1 MIRYVGIDLHKRLIE
16 VCIVDESG
24 TIVGRRQLNEVT
36 EASVTAFARRYLQAG
51 DHVALEA
58 TTNVWAVAGLLE
70 RAVAKVVVSNPV
82 LNKAIAHAKV
92 KTDKV
97 DAEVLAH
104 LLRLGYLPEVW
115 RPDPA
120 TRRTREWT
128 TRRSG
133 LVSQRTRLVNR
144 VHSTLAQRLLIC
156 PYEVTSVAGRQWL
169 ATLPA
174 DEDLRWLLDSDLR
187 ALDAVQAEIAAIE
200 VELARRAY
208 ADERVRLLMT
218 LPGVSQ
224 HSAQSL
230 LAAIGDLSRFPTADH
245 LASHLGLTP
254 RTRQSAT
261 RCYHGSIT
269 KAGRSHTRWMLVQA
283 AQAVLKHPGPL
294 GFFFR
299 RLRSR
304 KTHNVAVVA
313 TARKLAILAW
323 HVLTTGQPYRY
334 AIPATTQ
341 AKLAKL
347 RVAATGKTRRTGP
360 PKGTKGV
367 MQLPG
372 GSRRIRSLPEVFASE
387 NVPAAAPA
395 PAGEMRH
402 LATIE
407 LQDFAAS
414 LQRTHVVPRQEGR
427 RRSSTKSTEGAN
439 PASPSVP
446 CVSAEGDGSTEM
458 EAPVAAPCRAS
469 SARTRR
475 QAKSAAAAAPQST
488 ERTD

>member
-1 MIRYVGIDLHKRLIE
+1 VGIDLHKRLIE

-24 TIVGRRQLNEVT
+24 TIVGRRRLNEVT

-58 TTNVWAVAGLLE
+58 TTNVWAVAGVLE
-70 RAVAKVVVSNPV
+70 RAVARVAVSNPV

-115 RPDPA
+115 QPDPA
-120 TRRTREWT
+120 TRRAREWT

-133 LVSQRTRLVNR
+133 LVSQRTGLVNR
-144 VHSTLAQRLLIC
+144 VHSTLAQRLLAC
-156 PYEVTSVAGRQWL
+156 PYEVTSTAGRQWL

-174 DEDLRWLLDSDLR
+174 DEELRWLLDSDLR

-200 VELARRAY
+200 AELARRGY

-224 HSAQSL
+224 HTAQSL
-230 LAAIGDLSRFPTADH
+230 LAAIGEVSRFPTADQ
-245 LASHLGLTP
+245 LAGDLGLTP

-261 RCYHGSIT
+261 HCYHGSIT
-269 KAGRSHTRWMLVQA
+269 KAGRTHTRWMLVQA
-283 AQAVLKHPGPL
+283 AQAVQNHPGPL
-294 GFFFR
+294 GDFFR
-299 RLRSR
+299 RLKGRT
-304 KTHNVAVVA
+304 THNVAVVA

-323 HVLTTGQPYRY
+323 HGLTTGQPYRY

-347 RVAATGKTRRTGP
+347 
-360 PKGTKGV
+360 
-367 MQLPG
+367 PG
-372 GSRRIRSLPEVFASE
+372 GGRTIKSLPEVFASE

-395 PAGEMRH
+395 PAGETRH
-402 LATIE
+402 LAAIE
-407 LQDFAAS
+407 LQDFADS
-414 LQRTHVVPRQEGR
+414 LQRAQVVPRPEGR
-427 RRSSTKSTEGAN
+427 RRILTKRTGTKPTEEAG
-439 PASPSVP
+439 PASPNVP
-446 CVSAEGDGSTEM
+446 CVAAETDGSTTTEVNVV
-458 EAPVAAPCRAS
+458 APRRGS
-469 SARTRR
+469 SARTSRR
-475 QAKSAAAAAPQST
+475 RKLQSAAPPQST
-488 ERTD
+488 EGTD